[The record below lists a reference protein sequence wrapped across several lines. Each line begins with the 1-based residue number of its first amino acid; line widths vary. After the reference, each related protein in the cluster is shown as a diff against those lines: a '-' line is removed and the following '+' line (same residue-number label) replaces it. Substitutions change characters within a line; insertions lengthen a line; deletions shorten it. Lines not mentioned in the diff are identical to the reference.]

1 MERSSM
7 NNQQL
12 ENVLNAVSGKLGVSP
27 DELQKALQS
36 GSLDAAI
43 KNMGKKEQQRLS
55 SIMQNREQMEKLMN
69 SPQAKAL
76 YEKLMGKKPQ

>member
-27 DELQKALQS
+27 DELQQALQS
-36 GSLDAAI
+36 GRLDSAM
-43 KNMGKKEQQRLS
+43 KNMGKKEQQKLS
-55 SIMQNREQMEKLMN
+55 SIMQNKEQMEKLMN

-76 YEKLMGKKPQ
+76 YEKLMGKKSQ